1 MDRHCDPTESTG
13 AQVRGDAARPARRR
27 ATDAWCPHTMLSRRA
42 DSTLRADGAPGADG
56 AGKRA
61 VAELSADETRD
72 AMYGAVSDIR
82 LDLIYCFKLGGDF
95 RKHWANRL
103 GELNLRSA
111 AAAAEI
117 ADLRHELFVYVAG
130 ITGGIDR
137 EVMQI
142 DCKLQ
147 RLRQFCLHHWRLTQS
162 RRHD

>member
-1 MDRHCDPTESTG
+1 MDRHCDPTNPTG
-13 AQVRGDAARPARRR
+13 ARVRGEAARPDRRR
-27 ATDAWCPHTMLSRRA
+27 APDAWCHHTTASRH
-42 DSTLRADGAPGADG
+42 ADGTWRANGARE
-56 AGKRA
+56 RA

-95 RKHWANRL
+95 RKHWASRL

-111 AAAAEI
+111 SAAAEI
-117 ADLRHELFVYVAG
+117 ADLRHELVVYVAG

-147 RLRQFCLHHWRLTQS
+147 RLRQLCLHHQRLSQS
-162 RRHD
+162 RCHD

>member
-1 MDRHCDPTESTG
+1 MDRHCDPTDPTG
-13 AQVRGDAARPARRR
+13 AHVRGEGERSPRRR
-27 ATDAWCPHTMLSRRA
+27 ATGAWYPHTMLSRRA
-42 DSTLRADGAPGADG
+42 DGALRADGARE
-56 AGKRA
+56 RA

-103 GELNLRSA
+103 GELDLRSA
-111 AAAAEI
+111 SAAAEI
-117 ADLRHELFVYVAG
+117 ADLRHALVMYVAG

-137 EVMQI
+137 DVMQI

-147 RLRQFCLHHWRLTQS
+147 RLRQLCLHHQRLAQA
-162 RRHD
+162 RCHD

>member
-1 MDRHCDPTESTG
+1 MDRHCDPTNPT
-13 AQVRGDAARPARRR
+13 AARVRGEGARSPRRR
-27 ATDAWCPHTMLSRRA
+27 ATGAWYPHTMLSRR
-42 DSTLRADGAPGADG
+42 TDGARE
-56 AGKRA
+56 RA

-103 GELNLRSA
+103 GWLDLRSA
-111 AAAAEI
+111 SAAAEI
-117 ADLRHELFVYVAG
+117 ADMRRALVVYVAG

-137 EVMQI
+137 DVMQI

-147 RLRQFCLHHWRLTQS
+147 RLRQLCLHHQRLAQAS
-162 RRHD
+162 RHD

>member
-1 MDRHCDPTESTG
+1 MDRHCDPTNVVAARPRDE
-13 AQVRGDAARPARRR
+13 AARPAPRR
-27 ATDAWCPHTMLSRRA
+27 ATDAWGHHTMLSRA
-42 DSTLRADGAPGADG
+42 DRPRCADGTRE
-56 AGKRA
+56 RA

-72 AMYGAVSDIR
+72 AMYGTAGEIR

-111 AAAAEI
+111 SAAAEI
-117 ADLRHELFVYVAG
+117 AGLRHELVVYVAG

-137 EVMQI
+137 DVMEI

-147 RLRQFCLHHWRLTQS
+147 RLRQLCLHHQRLTQS